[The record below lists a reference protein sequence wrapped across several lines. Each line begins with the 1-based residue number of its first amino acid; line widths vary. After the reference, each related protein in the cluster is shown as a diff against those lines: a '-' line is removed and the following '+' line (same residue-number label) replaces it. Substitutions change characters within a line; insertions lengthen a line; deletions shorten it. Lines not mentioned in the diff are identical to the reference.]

1 MQLDDIGCDP
11 RVTPGPLPKAKM
23 APRTSW
29 KGFLGLAFISI
40 SAKAFTADP
49 EEPKIINLMDAL
61 KKSG

>member
-1 MQLDDIGCDP
+1 
-11 RVTPGPLPKAKM
+11 M

-29 KGFLGLAFISI
+29 KGFLGLAFISV